1 MVRGH
6 YEPQYWSQD
15 QIECGRP
22 MIAGFLEVD
31 KLVDL
36 CMTTKWTTYKIWQ
49 AAKNG
54 ELIYKEPFYMKA
66 DTKIK
71 AALAEFIDT

>member
-1 MVRGH
+1 
-6 YEPQYWSQD
+6 
-15 QIECGRP
+15 

>member
-6 YEPQYWSQD
+6 YEPKFWTSD
-15 QIECGRP
+15 QMELQQP
-22 MIAGFLEVD
+22 MISGFLEVD
-31 KLVDL
+31 TLIDL

-54 ELIYKEPFYMKA
+54 ELVYKEPFYMKA
-66 DTKIK
+66 NTKIK
-71 AALAEFIDT
+71 VALAEFVDT

>member
-1 MVRGH
+1 
-6 YEPQYWSQD
+6 
-15 QIECGRP
+15 

-31 KLVDL
+31 TLIDL
-36 CMTTKWTTYKIWQ
+36 CMTTKWTNYKIWQ

-71 AALAEFIDT
+71 VALGEFVET